1 MTAEDVMLPVLP
13 VIKRKG
19 TCHYEQ
25 LKLTELQVRFGNSGP
40 AENISTVQ
48 RNSSIL

>member
-1 MTAEDVMLPVLP
+1 MTAEDMMLPVLP

-19 TCHYEQ
+19 TCHDEQ
-25 LKLTELQVRFGNSGP
+25 LKLTELQVRFGNNGP

-48 RNSSIL
+48 GTV